1 MYQRRMGDG
10 YPYLAANQYH
20 NPYGT
25 YDWAQSPPGP
35 MRLPASAPHSAKKR
49 LLELMHAYPGLVGP
63 LRIPPFP
70 TGPYLPPDGSQTR
83 VNVDIHLGD
92 EKIASAVGR
101 TYKEATEA
109 ACRAAIFVCEERI
122 KTVLVEGRNRSGLD
136 PYRPFRPPW
145 TTAEHAAAAACSAA
159 ESAQMLA
166 PQTPEMAAAVDTL
179 RKASIGVLAAS
190 GNPYGRAQGELM
202 KKKEEQEKHDAAD
215 AVQMAVQQNHA
226 ERLAELAEAANL
238 PAEAP
243 PAHDPG
249 DEDSQEDEDP
259 VPAANS
265 ANVAVTPHPRTLLQE
280 LVHANPALGELQYDQ
295 LSDSG
300 LDQPGRYL
308 VGVTLGGELIATA
321 RGRNKKEACTAA
333 AAQALI
339 ICQQRLAGMS
349 DAV

>member
-1 MYQRRMGDG
+1 MYRRRMGDG
-10 YPYLAANQYH
+10 YPYLQYENQYNH
-20 NPYGT
+20 PSMLGT
-25 YDWAQSPPGP
+25 DAWVQSQVSLPRGAMRFGPAPP
-35 MRLPASAPHSAKKR
+35 SAKMQ
-49 LLELMHAYPGLVGP
+49 LLELVRAYSSLVGP
-63 LRIPPFP
+63 LTIPPFP
-70 TGPYLPPDGSQTR
+70 TGPYLPPHDSQHTR

-92 EKIASAVGR
+92 EKIASAVGK
-101 TYKEATEA
+101 THKEATEA
-109 ACRAAIFVCEERI
+109 ACRAALFVCEERI
-122 KTVLVEGRNRSGLD
+122 KTLLVEGPRRSGLD

-226 ERLAELAEAANL
+226 ERLTELAEAVNL

-249 DEDSQEDEDP
+249 DEDSQE
-259 VPAANS
+259 
-265 ANVAVTPHPRTLLQE
+265 
-280 LVHANPALGELQYDQ
+280 GE
-295 LSDSG
+295 
-300 LDQPGRYL
+300 
-308 VGVTLGGELIATA
+308 
-321 RGRNKKEACTAA
+321 
-333 AAQALI
+333 
-339 ICQQRLAGMS
+339 GMS
-349 DAV
+349 DAA

>member
-10 YPYLAANQYH
+10 YPYLATNEYH
-20 NPYGT
+20 NPYMLGT
-25 YDWAQSPPGP
+25 YDWVQPQVS
-35 MRLPASAPHSAKKR
+35 LPASAKKR
-49 LLELMHAYPGLVGP
+49 LLELVRAYPSIVGP

-70 TGPYLPPDGSQTR
+70 TGPDLPPDDSQHTN

-92 EKIASAVGR
+92 EKIASAAGR

-122 KTVLVEGRNRSGLD
+122 KTVLVEGPLRSGLD

-249 DEDSQEDEDP
+249 DED
-259 VPAANS
+259 
-265 ANVAVTPHPRTLLQE
+265 
-280 LVHANPALGELQYDQ
+280 
-295 LSDSG
+295 
-300 LDQPGRYL
+300 
-308 VGVTLGGELIATA
+308 
-321 RGRNKKEACTAA
+321 
-333 AAQALI
+333 
-339 ICQQRLAGMS
+339 
-349 DAV
+349 

>member
-10 YPYLAANQYH
+10 YMYLQYENQYNH
-20 NPYGT
+20 PYMLGT
-25 YDWAQSPPGP
+25 DNWAQSSVPLPPGA
-35 MRLPASAPHSAKKR
+35 MRVSAAVPPSAKKR
-49 LLELMHAYPGLVGP
+49 LFELVSAYSTFVGP
-63 LRIPPFP
+63 LRIPPDP
-70 TGPYLPPDGSQTR
+70 TGLDPLFGSQHTS

-101 TYKEATEA
+101 THKEATEA

-122 KTVLVEGRNRSGLD
+122 KTALVEGPRRSGLA

-202 KKKEEQEKHDAAD
+202 KKKEEQEKHDTAD

-226 ERLAELAEAANL
+226 ERLAELAKAANL

-249 DEDSQEDEDP
+249 DEDSQE
-259 VPAANS
+259 
-265 ANVAVTPHPRTLLQE
+265 
-280 LVHANPALGELQYDQ
+280 GE
-295 LSDSG
+295 
-300 LDQPGRYL
+300 
-308 VGVTLGGELIATA
+308 
-321 RGRNKKEACTAA
+321 
-333 AAQALI
+333 
-339 ICQQRLAGMS
+339 GMS
-349 DAV
+349 DAA

>member
-1 MYQRRMGDG
+1 MYRRRMGDG
-10 YPYLAANQYH
+10 YPYLQYENQYNH
-20 NPYGT
+20 PYMFGT
-25 YDWAQSPPGP
+25 DAWVQPQASV
-35 MRLPASAPHSAKKR
+35 PASAKKR

-70 TGPYLPPDGSQTR
+70 TGPALHPLPGSQHTN

-109 ACRAAIFVCEERI
+109 ACRAAIFVCQERI
-122 KTVLVEGRNRSGLD
+122 KTALVEGRNRSGLD

-179 RKASIGVLAAS
+179 RKASMGVLAAS

-280 LVHANPALGELQYDQ
+280 LVHANPAFGELQYDQ

-321 RGRNKKEACTAA
+321 RARNKKEACTAA